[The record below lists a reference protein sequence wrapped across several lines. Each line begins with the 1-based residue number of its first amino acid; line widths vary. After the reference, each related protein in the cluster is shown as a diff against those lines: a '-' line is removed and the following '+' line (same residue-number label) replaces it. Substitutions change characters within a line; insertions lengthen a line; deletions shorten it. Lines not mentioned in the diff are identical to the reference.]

1 MKHLFVHLHNHT
13 EYSLLDG
20 AQRIPLMVS
29 RAREMGMP
37 ALAISDHG
45 AMHGAVEFYYECRE
59 KGIKPILGMEAYVAP
74 RGRATRSGRMEENA
88 YHLLLL
94 AKDNQGYQNLCKLAT
109 IASLEGYYY
118 KPRIDHND
126 IAIHSRGLIATTT
139 CLGSE
144 VCQYLLSGDYEKARA
159 TVGFYV
165 DVFGPENYF
174 VELQNH
180 GLPEQERVMEGL
192 LQLAKEFSLK
202 VIATNDAHYLNKED
216 ARAHDV
222 LLCIQ
227 TNSRVSDK
235 DRLRFETEEFYLKSP
250 EEMASLFSDFPE
262 ALGNT
267 LHIADMCEVELEH
280 HRAELPD
287 PEVPP
292 GWEPHAWLKKLCED
306 ALLRLYPSG
315 REEARE
321 RLEYEL
327 RVIEQTGFSKYFL
340 VIHEIA
346 KFARERGI
354 YFGVR
359 GSAGGALVSYCLGIT
374 EVDPLRYG
382 LTFER
387 FLNPE
392 RVQMPDI
399 DMDFEDERRDEVLE
413 YVRERFGEEHVA
425 QICSF
430 GTLGAKQAL
439 RDAGRAL
446 GMAPAEVDRI
456 CKMVPNHVH
465 SHLEAAL
472 EEALDLQK
480 IYEEDPEVRK
490 LIDTAIRIEGIARH
504 VTVHAAGVVIS
515 KEPLWE
521 RVPLM
526 RGTEGQ
532 ILTQYAMEDLERLGL
547 LKMDFLGLSYLTV
560 LSRAVRN
567 IRERGKGEVDLRK
580 IPLDDRKTFEMLGR
594 GETVGVFQLESEGM
608 RRYIMQLKPESVEE
622 LAAMVALHRPGP
634 MEHIGEYIE
643 GKHGRRKPS
652 YLDPRME
659 PILRETYGVI
669 VYQDQ
674 VLQLVRALA
683 GFTLGEADILRKA
696 MGKKQRHLMEAQE
709 KEFIRRAVENGM
721 TEENAR
727 KVFDL
732 LEPFAGYA
740 FNKAHAVCYAMIAY
754 QTAYLKAHYPVEY
767 MSALLGAY
775 RHREDKIIGFI
786 EECRRMGISV
796 LPPDINRS
804 DVDFTIE
811 QSGDGQD
818 KIRFGLGAIKGLG
831 EAAVEAILGAR
842 GDVPFAD
849 LWDFVVRCAGSTAL
863 NRSVFEALVK
873 SGAMDSL
880 EPNRNRLLQG
890 VDRLLS
896 WAQRA
901 AKERDQGQQ
910 GLFGE
915 GQGVPALPEAP
926 LPARRDLLKMEKE
939 VLGLYLSDHPLRG
952 YEKLIEEN
960 ATHSAGAVN
969 EVPDDTEVT
978 LAGIVVAKREVRT
991 KSQGQLMAL
1000 VTIEDFTGQAVITV
1014 FPALYGEIRGWLGKD
1029 RLIVVSGSVRHRER
1043 PDGGGKLVEVIAK
1056 TLSPLSGS
1064 EERGSKG
1071 QSANGVGTLRMQIV
1085 SATPE
1090 ELKRARSLLEE
1101 NPGPFSVVLEV
1112 CEMSEERTGELR
1124 CRGEY
1129 VLPYK
1134 VSDGEWLR
1142 TLRQTF
1148 TKGFVRVDRN
1158 SGVR

>member
-1 MKHLFVHLHNHT
+1 MKGSFVHLHNHT

-45 AMHGAVEFYYECRE
+45 AMHGVVEFYFECRD

-94 AKDNQGYQNLCKLAT
+94 ARDNRGYQNLCKLAT

-126 IAIHSRGLIATTT
+126 LALHSDGLIATTT

-144 VCQYLLSGDYEKARA
+144 VCQYLLAGDYKKARE

-165 DVFGPENYF
+165 DVFGRENYF

-192 LQLAKEFSLK
+192 LRLAKEFSLRL
-202 VIATNDAHYLNKED
+202 VATNDAHYLNKED
-216 ARAHDV
+216 AQAHDV

-227 TNSRVSDK
+227 TNSRVSDR

-250 EEMASLFSDFPE
+250 EEMATLFSDFPE
-262 ALGNT
+262 ALANT
-267 LHIADMCEVELEH
+267 LLIAEMCEVELEH

-287 PEVPP
+287 PDVPA

-306 ALLRLYPSG
+306 ALLRLYPSENQG
-315 REEARE
+315 ARE

-327 RVIEQTGFSKYFL
+327 SVIEQTGFSKYFL
-340 VIHEIA
+340 VIYEIA

-392 RVQMPDI
+392 RIQMPDI

-413 YVRERFGEEHVA
+413 YLRERFGEEHVA

-446 GMAPAEVDRI
+446 GMAPTEVDRI
-456 CKMVPNHVH
+456 CKMVPNYVH
-465 SHLEAAL
+465 SHLEVAL
-472 EEALDLQK
+472 EEAVDLQK
-480 IYEEDPEVRK
+480 IYQEDPEVRR
-490 LIDTAIRIEGIARH
+490 LVDTAVRIEGVARH

-515 KEPLWE
+515 KERLWE

-532 ILTQYAMEDLERLGL
+532 TLTQYAMEDLERLGL

-560 LSRAVRN
+560 LSRAVRG

-580 IPLDDRKTFEMLGR
+580 IPLDDRETFEMLGR
-594 GETVGVFQLESEGM
+594 GETVGIFQLESEGM

-634 MEHIGEYIE
+634 MEHIGEYID

-652 YLDPRME
+652 YIDQRME

-754 QTAYLKAHYPVEY
+754 QTAYLKTHYPVEY
-767 MSALLGAY
+767 MCALLGAY
-775 RHREDKIIGFI
+775 RHKEDKIIGFI
-786 EECRRMGISV
+786 EECRRMGIEV
-796 LPPDINRS
+796 LPPDINCS
-804 DVDFTIE
+804 EADFTIE
-811 QSGDGQD
+811 GGSEGQG

-842 GDVPFAD
+842 EEGPFRSIYD
-849 LWDFVVRCAGSTAL
+849 LVERCAGTSAL
-863 NRSVFEALVK
+863 NKSVFEALVK
-873 SGAMDSL
+873 SGALDTL
-880 EPNRNRLLQG
+880 EGNRNRLLQG
-890 VDRLLS
+890 IERLLS

-901 AKERDQGQQ
+901 MRERGSGQQ
-910 GLFGE
+910 ELFGS
-915 GQGVPALPEAP
+915 GQGVPALPEEP
-926 LPARRDLLKMEKE
+926 PPTRQELLKMEKE

-952 YEKLIEEN
+952 YEKLIEES
-960 ATHSAGAVN
+960 ATHTAGSVG
-969 EVPDDTEVT
+969 EMPDDTEVT
-978 LAGIVVAKREVRT
+978 LAGIIVSKREIRT

-1000 VTIEDFTGQAVITV
+1000 VTIEDFTGQAVVTV
-1014 FPALYGEIRGWLGKD
+1014 FPNLYGEMRSWLVKD
-1029 RLIVVSGSVRHRER
+1029 RLIVVSGSIRHRE
-1043 PDGGGKLVEVIAK
+1043 GANGAGKLVEVIAK
-1056 TLSPLSGS
+1056 TISPLGGQGGRIGGSG
-1064 EERGSKG
+1064 GS
-1071 QSANGVGTLRMQIV
+1071 NGVGTLRMRVV
-1085 SATPE
+1085 SATVE
-1090 ELKRARSLLEE
+1090 ELKQARMLLEE

-1112 CEMSEERTGELR
+1112 CEEGGEPKGGLR
-1124 CRGEY
+1124 MYKRY
-1129 VLPYK
+1129 VLPYR
-1134 VSDGEWLR
+1134 VNDGPWLR
-1142 TLRQTF
+1142 ALRETF
-1148 TKGFVRVDRN
+1148 TKGFVLVERF
-1158 SGVR
+1158 GG